1 MSSPYI
7 ESLGVA
13 RGAAYKIFKVIDS
26 EPVINAS
33 KYNGK
38 RLEKMTGNIRFED
51 VVFNYPSRNDAKVC
65 PFEFVKIEIN
75 RCLRCFK
82 GWILVLKLEKP

>member
-7 ESLGVA
+7 ESMGVA
-13 RGAAYKIFKVIDS
+13 RGAAYKIFSVIDS

-38 RLEKMTGNIRFED
+38 RLEKMDGNINFD
-51 VVFNYPSRNDAKVC
+51 NVHFNYPSRSDVKVLSL
-65 PFEFVKIEIN
+65 IAQ
-75 RCLRCFK
+75 
-82 GWILVLKLEKP
+82 VLEC